1 MNKPTVRYDP
11 KSDVLYFLVRDG
23 EEERFVEVAE
33 GVNVELD
40 QEGQL
45 LGVEILNAS
54 RFLRA
59 VIGPEHLA
67 QLARAEA

>member
-1 MNKPTVRYDP
+1 VNEPTVHYDP
-11 KSDVLYFLVRDG
+11 KSDVLYFLVKDG
-23 EEERFVEVAE
+23 EEERFVEVAD

-54 RFLRA
+54 RFIRA
-59 VIGPEHLA
+59 VIGPERLA
-67 QLARAEA
+67 QFAHAEA